1 MSRGPRGQVPGM
13 ETASAPTGS
22 GRTRRDENFG
32 YVVFI
37 AAAAAMG
44 GFLFGYDSAVING
57 AVTGIQQHFDVG
69 ANETGFAV
77 AAALLGSAVGAW
89 VAGPIA
95 DRIGRVKV
103 MLIAAVLFVA
113 SGIGAGLPFSIWDLA
128 AWRVVGGLG
137 IGIASV
143 VAPAYIAEIAPPAYR
158 GRLGSLQQMAIVL
171 GIFVSQLVNYGL
183 AQAAG
188 GKGENELGGLEAWQ
202 WMLLAEALPAL
213 LYGLLALRVP
223 ESPRYLIANHR
234 DAEAREVLRRV
245 EGLENADERI
255 TEIRGVIASD
265 HRPAFRDL
273 RGPSGLFLAIVWV
286 GIGLSVFQ
294 QFVGINVIF
303 YYSSLLWQ
311 SVGIDE
317 SNSLL
322 ISVSTSLVNI
332 VGTVVAISVIDR
344 IGRKP
349 LALIGSAGMAISL
362 GLAAWA
368 FSKAS
373 GSGATAKI
381 PTYAGTTA
389 IVAAHVYVF
398 FFAMS
403 WGVVVW
409 VMLGEMFPNKI
420 RALALSVAASAQWLA
435 NFAITQSFP
444 SMSRWSLSGSY
455 VIYACF
461 AALSIPFV
469 LRFVR
474 ETRGRTLESMG

>member
-1 MSRGPRGQVPGM
+1 MSVKTPAAVVPSD
-13 ETASAPTGS
+13 ETH
-22 GRTRRDENFG
+22 FG

-57 AVTGIQQHFDVG
+57 AVTGIQKHFAVG
-69 ANETGFAV
+69 SSQTGFAV

-89 VAGPIA
+89 IAGQLA

-103 MLIAAVLFVA
+103 MLLAAALFTV
-113 SGIGAGLPFSIWDLA
+113 SGVGAGLPFSIWDLA

-143 VAPAYIAEIAPPAYR
+143 IAPAYIAEVAPPAYR

-171 GIFVSQLVNYGL
+171 GIFVSQLINYAL

-188 GKGENELGGLEAWQ
+188 GKSENRLWGLDAWQ
-202 WMLLAEALPAL
+202 WMLLMEVAPAI
-213 LYGLLALRVP
+213 LYGGLAATVP
-223 ESPRYLIANHR
+223 ESPRYLIATGQ
-234 DAEAREVLRRV
+234 DAKAREVLAKV
-245 EGLENADERI
+245 EGLRDADAQARI
-255 TEIRGVIASD
+255 AEIRGVLASD
-265 HRPAFRDL
+265 HRPGFRDL
-273 RGPSGLFLAIVWV
+273 LGPSGRILSIVWI

-311 SVGIDE
+311 SVGINE
-317 SNSLL
+317 TSSLL

-332 VGTVVAISVIDR
+332 VGTVVAILVIDR

-349 LALIGSAGMAISL
+349 LALIGSTGMALSL

-368 FSKAS
+368 FSYATGT
-373 GSGATAKI
+373 GSSAAI
-381 PTYAGTTA
+381 PKTEGTVA

-420 RALALSVAASAQWLA
+420 RALALSVAASFQWLA

-461 AALSIPFV
+461 AAISIPFIV
-469 LRFVR
+469 FLVK
-474 ETRGRTLESMG
+474 ETKGKALEQMG

>member
-1 MSRGPRGQVPGM
+1 M
-13 ETASAPTGS
+13 ASMRASTPAVKPDATHI
-22 GRTRRDENFG
+22 G

-57 AVTGIQQHFDVG
+57 AVTGIRKHFRVG

-77 AAALLGSAVGAW
+77 AAALIGSAIGAW
-89 VAGPIA
+89 IAGQLA
-95 DRIGRVKV
+95 DRIGRVRV
-103 MLIAAVLFVA
+103 MLLAALLFTA
-113 SGIGAGLPFSIWDLA
+113 SGIGAGLPFDIWDLA
-128 AWRVVGGLG
+128 FWRVVGGLG

-143 VAPAYIAEIAPPAYR
+143 VAPAYIAEVAPARYR

-171 GIFVSQLVNYGL
+171 GIFVSQVVNYAL
-183 AQAAG
+183 ARAAG
-188 GKGENELGGLEAWQ
+188 GKSENRLWGLEAWQ
-202 WMLLAEALPAL
+202 WMLLMEAAPAV
-213 LYGLLALRVP
+213 LYGVLGLIVP
-223 ESPRYLIANHR
+223 ESPRYLIAVGQDERAH
-234 DAEAREVLRRV
+234 EVLVKV
-245 EGLENADERI
+245 EGYEETTQRI
-255 TEIRGVIASD
+255 AEIRAVLASD
-265 HRPAFRDL
+265 RRPGWRDL
-273 RGPSGLFLAIVWV
+273 RGPGGRVLAIVWV

-311 SVGIDE
+311 SVGINE
-317 SNSLL
+317 ANSLL
-322 ISVSTSLVNI
+322 ISVSTSMMNI
-332 VGTVVAISVIDR
+332 LGTVVAILMIDR

-349 LALIGSAGMAISL
+349 LALIGSSGMALAL
-362 GLAAWA
+362 GTAAWA
-368 FSKAS
+368 FSFAT
-373 GSGATAKI
+373 GSGATAHI
-381 PTYAGTTA
+381 PSADGKVA

-420 RALALSVAASAQWLA
+420 RALALSIAASAQWMA
-435 NFAITQSFP
+435 NFVITQSFP

-461 AALSIPFV
+461 AVLSIPFV
-469 LRFVR
+469 VLFVR
-474 ETRGRTLESMG
+474 ETKGKALELMG

>member
-1 MSRGPRGQVPGM
+1 MVPQG
-13 ETASAPTGS
+13 EAH
-22 GRTRRDENFG
+22 FG

-57 AVTGIQQHFDVG
+57 AVTGIQHHFAVG
-69 ANETGFAV
+69 SNQTGFAV

-89 VAGPIA
+89 IAGQLA

-103 MLIAAVLFVA
+103 MLLASFLFTI
-113 SGIGAGLPFSIWDLA
+113 SGVGAGLPFSIWDLA

-143 VAPAYIAEIAPPAYR
+143 IAPAYIAEVAPPAYR

-171 GIFVSQLVNYGL
+171 GIFVSQLVNYAL

-188 GKGENELGGLEAWQ
+188 GKSENRLWGLDAWQ
-202 WMLLAEALPAL
+202 WMLLMEVAPAL
-213 LYGLLALRVP
+213 LYGALAATVP
-223 ESPRYLIANHR
+223 ESPRYLVATGQDER
-234 DAEAREVLRRV
+234 ARAVLAKV
-245 EGLENADERI
+245 EGRQDITTRI
-255 TEIRGVIASD
+255 AEIRTVLATD
-265 HRPAFRDL
+265 HRPGFKDL
-273 RGPSGLFLAIVWV
+273 LGPTGRVLAIVWV
-286 GIGLSVFQ
+286 GIGLSIFQ

-311 SVGIDE
+311 SVGINE
-317 SNSLL
+317 AGSLL

-332 VGTVVAISVIDR
+332 IGTVVAILVIDR

-349 LALIGSAGMAISL
+349 LALIGSAGMALSL

-368 FSKAS
+368 FSYAS
-373 GSGATAKI
+373 GSGATAHI
-381 PTYAGTTA
+381 PKDEGTIA

-409 VMLGEMFPNKI
+409 VMLGEMFPNRI
-420 RALALSVAASAQWLA
+420 RALALSIAAAAQWLA
-435 NFAITQSFP
+435 NFTVTQSFP

-455 VIYACF
+455 IIYACF
-461 AALSIPFV
+461 AAASIPFV
-469 LRFVR
+469 VFLVR
-474 ETRGRTLESMG
+474 ETKGKALEQMG

>member
-1 MSRGPRGQVPGM
+1 MAVKTPSAVTPPE
-13 ETASAPTGS
+13 ETH
-22 GRTRRDENFG
+22 FG

-57 AVTGIQQHFDVG
+57 AVTGIQKHFNVG
-69 ANETGFAV
+69 SNQTGFAV

-89 VAGPIA
+89 IAGQLA

-103 MLIAAVLFVA
+103 MLLAALLFTV
-113 SGIGAGLPFSIWDLA
+113 SGVGAGLPFSIWDLA

-143 VAPAYIAEIAPPAYR
+143 IAPAYIAEVAPPAYR

-171 GIFVSQLVNYGL
+171 GIFVSQLVNYAL
-183 AQAAG
+183 AQTAG
-188 GKGENELGGLEAWQ
+188 GKSENHLWGIDAWQ
-202 WMLLAEALPAL
+202 WMLLMEAAPAL
-213 LYGLLALRVP
+213 LYGALAATVP
-223 ESPRYLIANHR
+223 ESPRYLIATGQ
-234 DAEAREVLRRV
+234 DAKAREVLRKV
-245 EGLENADERI
+245 EGLHDASSRI
-255 TEIRGVIASD
+255 AEIRGVLAID
-265 HRPAFRDL
+265 HRPGWRDL
-273 RGPSGLFLAIVWV
+273 LGPSGRILAIVWV

-311 SVGIDE
+311 SVGINE
-317 SNSLL
+317 SSSLL

-332 VGTVVAISVIDR
+332 LGTVVAILVIDR

-349 LALIGSAGMAISL
+349 LALIGSTGMALSL

-368 FSKAS
+368 FSYATGTGAS
-373 GSGATAKI
+373 ASI
-381 PTYAGTTA
+381 PKGEGTVA

-420 RALALSVAASAQWLA
+420 RALALSIAASAQWLA

-455 VIYACF
+455 IIYACF
-461 AALSIPFV
+461 AALSIPFIV
-469 LRFVR
+469 FLVK
-474 ETRGRTLESMG
+474 ETKGKALEQMG

>member
-1 MSRGPRGQVPGM
+1 MAAPR
-13 ETASAPTGS
+13 ASAS
-22 GRTRRDENFG
+22 IVSKDESHFG

-57 AVTGIQQHFDVG
+57 AVTGIQKHFNVG
-69 ANETGFAV
+69 ANQTGFAV
-77 AAALLGSAVGAW
+77 AAALLGSALGAW
-89 VAGPIA
+89 IAGQLA

-103 MLIAAVLFVA
+103 MLLAAALFTV
-113 SGIGAGLPFSIWDLA
+113 SGVGAGLPFSIWDLA

-143 VAPAYIAEIAPPAYR
+143 IAPAYIAEIAPPAYR

-171 GIFVSQLVNYGL
+171 GIFVSQLVNYAL

-188 GKGENELGGLEAWQ
+188 GKGENRLWGLDAWQ
-202 WMLLAEALPAL
+202 WMLLMEVGPAL
-213 LYGLLALRVP
+213 LYGGLAAIVP
-223 ESPRYLIANHR
+223 ESPRYLIANGQDER
-234 DAEAREVLRRV
+234 AREVLRKV
-245 EGLENADERI
+245 EGNEDATTRI
-255 TEIRGVIASD
+255 AEIRAVVASD
-265 HRPAFRDL
+265 RRARFGDL
-273 RGPSGLFLAIVWV
+273 LGPTGRILAIVWV

-311 SVGIDE
+311 SVGINE
-317 SNSLL
+317 ASSLL
-322 ISVSTSLVNI
+322 ISVSTSMVNI
-332 VGTVVAISVIDR
+332 IGTIVAIVVIDR
-344 IGRKP
+344 VGRKP
-349 LALIGSAGMAISL
+349 LALIGSVGMAISL
-362 GLAAWA
+362 GVAAWA
-368 FSKAS
+368 FSHAT
-373 GSGATAKI
+373 GAGATAHI
-381 PTYAGTTA
+381 PKDDGTVA

-420 RALALSVAASAQWLA
+420 RALALSIAASAQWLA

-444 SMSRWSLSGSY
+444 SMSRWSLTGSY
-455 VIYACF
+455 IIYACF
-461 AALSIPFV
+461 AAASIPFIV
-469 LRFVR
+469 FLVK
-474 ETRGRTLESMG
+474 ETKGKALEQMG

>member
-1 MSRGPRGQVPGM
+1 MSVKSPPAVAPHD
-13 ETASAPTGS
+13 ETH
-22 GRTRRDENFG
+22 FG

-57 AVTGIQQHFDVG
+57 AVTGIQKHFNVG
-69 ANETGFAV
+69 SNQTGFAV
-77 AAALLGSAVGAW
+77 AAALLGSALGAW
-89 VAGPIA
+89 VAGQLA
-95 DRIGRVKV
+95 DRIGRVRV
-103 MLIAAVLFVA
+103 MLLAALLFTI
-113 SGIGAGLPFSIWDLA
+113 SGVGAGLPFSVWDLA

-143 VAPAYIAEIAPPAYR
+143 IAPAYIAEVAPPAYR

-171 GIFVSQLVNYGL
+171 GIFVSQLVNYAL

-188 GKGENELGGLEAWQ
+188 GKSENRLWGLDAWQ
-202 WMLLAEALPAL
+202 WMLLMEVAPAI
-213 LYGLLALRVP
+213 LYGGLAATVP
-223 ESPRYLIANHR
+223 ESPRHLIATGQ
-234 DAEAREVLRRV
+234 DAKAREVLEKV
-245 EGLENADERI
+245 EGLRDVRAADRI
-255 TEIRGVIASD
+255 TEIRTVLRSD
-265 HRPAFRDL
+265 HRPGRRDL
-273 RGPSGLFLAIVWV
+273 LGPNGRILAIVWV

-311 SVGIDE
+311 SVGINE
-317 SNSLL
+317 ASSLL

-332 VGTVVAISVIDR
+332 VGTVVAILVIDR

-349 LALIGSAGMAISL
+349 LALIGSVGMAVSL

-368 FSKAS
+368 FSFATGTGSSAS
-373 GSGATAKI
+373 I
-381 PTYAGTTA
+381 PKDDGTIA

-420 RALALSVAASAQWLA
+420 RALALSIAASAQWIA

-461 AALSIPFV
+461 AAASVPFIV
-469 LRFVR
+469 FLVK
-474 ETRGRTLESMG
+474 ETKGKSLEQMG

>member
-1 MSRGPRGQVPGM
+1 MAVKTPTALEPHG
-13 ETASAPTGS
+13 ETH
-22 GRTRRDENFG
+22 FG

-57 AVTGIQQHFDVG
+57 AVTGIQKHYNVG
-69 ANETGFAV
+69 SNQTGFAV
-77 AAALLGSAVGAW
+77 SAALLGSAVGAW
-89 VAGPIA
+89 IAGQLA

-103 MLIAAVLFVA
+103 MLLAAVLFTA

-143 VAPAYIAEIAPPAYR
+143 IAPAYIAEVAPPAYR

-188 GKGENELGGLEAWQ
+188 GKSENHLWGLDAWQ
-202 WMLLAEALPAL
+202 WMLLMEVAPAI
-213 LYGLLALRVP
+213 LYGGLAASVP
-223 ESPRYLIANHR
+223 ESPRYLIATGQ
-234 DAEAREVLRRV
+234 DAKAREVLDKV
-245 EGLENADERI
+245 EGLRDASARI
-255 TEIRGVIASD
+255 AEIRGVLASD
-265 HRPAFRDL
+265 HRPGFRDL
-273 RGPSGLFLAIVWV
+273 LGPSGRILGIVWI
-286 GIGLSVFQ
+286 GIGLSIFQ

-311 SVGIDE
+311 SVGINE
-317 SNSLL
+317 TNSLL

-332 VGTVVAISVIDR
+332 VGTVVAILVIDR

-349 LALIGSAGMAISL
+349 LALIGSVGMAVSL
-362 GLAAWA
+362 GVAAWA
-368 FSKAS
+368 FSYAS
-373 GSGATAKI
+373 GTGSSAHI
-381 PTYAGTTA
+381 PKAEGTLA

-420 RALALSVAASAQWLA
+420 RALALSIAASFQWLA

-461 AALSIPFV
+461 AALSAPFV
-469 LRFVR
+469 VFLVK
-474 ETRGRTLESMG
+474 ETKGKALEQMG